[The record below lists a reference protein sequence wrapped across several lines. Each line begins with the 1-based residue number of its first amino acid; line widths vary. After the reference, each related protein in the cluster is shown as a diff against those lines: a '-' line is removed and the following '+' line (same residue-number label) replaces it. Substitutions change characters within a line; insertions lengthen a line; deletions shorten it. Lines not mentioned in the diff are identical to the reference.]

1 MLKVNYPKHDLGLY
15 TVSEGALYAGITP
28 AKVRNWFFGYDRKI
42 RGQKIHVEGM
52 INPEITSENEKLI
65 TFRDL
70 LEARV
75 IGLFANSLSI
85 QKIKKAKNILQEI
98 LDDDYPFSSGKIK
111 TDGKNIFCVSNLDDH
126 VLDVFSFQENML
138 PVIQRSL
145 IDFDFDQAI
154 PKQWWVKGK
163 EKGIVINP
171 SRSFGQPIEYKSG
184 IPTISLYNMMKST
197 NDLKKASRFFDVD
210 EDSVQRAYEFHE
222 TLNNKNAHLH

>member
-1 MLKVNYPKHDLGLY
+1 MTRGKMLKVNYPKHDLGLY
-15 TVSEGALYAGITP
+15 TVAEGALYAGISQ
-28 AKVRNWFFGYDRKI
+28 AKVRNWFFGYNRKI
-42 RGQKIHVEGM
+42 LDKKIHVDGM

-75 IGLFANSLSI
+75 IGLFAHNLSI
-85 QKIKKAKNILQEI
+85 QKIKKAKKILQRI

-111 TDGKNIFCVSNLDDH
+111 TDGKNIFCDSKLDDR

-138 PVIQRSL
+138 PVIQESL
-145 IDFDFDQAI
+145 IDIDFDQAI

-163 EKGIVINP
+163 KMGIVINP

-184 IPTISLYNMMKST
+184 IPTISLYNMIKST
-197 NDLKKASRFFDVD
+197 DDLKKSLTFF
-210 EDSVQRAYEFHE
+210 
-222 TLNNKNAHLH
+222 